1 MCALFAAN
9 SEAVVMS
16 QACSILANPIAAGMT
31 ASVDVDPMLLM
42 CRDLALNMLSQSMD
56 GFFERLEETYFELAD
71 TTFDRKLRDD
81 YFAAREATHQKRDV
95 LAAQFKH
102 HFLSG
107 FNDRMRI
114 TSRLDTSETRSPF
127 YRVQANLDQ
136 LSLVANE
143 EYEENLSAD
152 LVVKA
157 FKHTGGAALTELE
170 QRFAGLMPTQADGA
184 INPLS
189 PEAICDAFMQA
200 CKQLET
206 GIDAR
211 LVALKAFENELSSQ
225 VADVYRHVNQY
236 LITQNV
242 DRVMPNSIKR
252 QTHAASAI
260 GPQANAD
267 VANAVTSSVA
277 APVSFTAHLAPS
289 AQTAVQHS
297 EADAAPSW
305 MSVLDVLQHK
315 PPVASTFNG
324 ADEAVFERNLLGV
337 LRHSAWA
344 KNLAQMDT
352 MTLELIALL
361 FERMFDDA
369 RLSVSVKG
377 LIARLQIPI
386 LKVAMLDAGF
396 FANKK
401 HSARVLLDTLAEITL
416 DEPDMRAGDA
426 RYDQI
431 AVIVTQIGQQFTDD
445 IVVFDQALA
454 ALSALQDAEAA
465 ALEVA
470 LQSNAQALLQNEMAE
485 LATATSEALVQSRL
499 SQPEVPTLVRDFLA
513 QYWPLA
519 LAGRFGI
526 VGESAPE
533 FIAALKTMDDLIW
546 SVQAKQGADERFA
559 LVNVL
564 PSMLKSLEDIARE
577 QGMSDAAAKAFFA
590 ELVHCHAAA
599 IRNGLR
605 PAVAPVAVPPE
616 LILPPIDDETAKENK
631 AVLPC
636 ASLPPHSAL
645 PVRGEWVEWLS
656 EQDVVL
662 RLRLSWI
669 SPKATRYLFTN
680 RHGGNSQAFLHAELL
695 EALSSGRIRR
705 IQTGNSLM
713 DQALDEF
720 KTAI

>member
-1 MCALFAAN
+1 
-9 SEAVVMS
+9 MS
-16 QACSILANPIAAGMT
+16 QACSILANPISARMT
-31 ASVDVDPMLLM
+31 ASAEVDPMLLM
-42 CRDLALNMLSQSMD
+42 CRDLALDMLSQSMD
-56 GFFERLEETYFELAD
+56 GFFERLEETYFKLAD

-107 FNDRMRI
+107 FNDRMNPA
-114 TSRLDTSETRSPF
+114 SRLDASETRSPF

-136 LSLVANE
+136 LSLVAND

-170 QRFAGLMPTQADGA
+170 QRFASLMPAQADGA
-184 INPLS
+184 TNPLS

-211 LVALKAFENELSSQ
+211 LVALKAFESELSSQ

-236 LITQNV
+236 LITQHV
-242 DRVMPNSIKR
+242 ERVMPGSIQR
-252 QTHAASAI
+252 QAQTPSSFE
-260 GPQANAD
+260 PQASTSTNANT
-267 VANAVTSSVA
+267 AQTTTSSMA
-277 APVSFTAHLAPS
+277 AHLAP
-289 AQTAVQHS
+289 QTQTPVQHNG
-297 EADAAPSW
+297 ADAAPSW
-305 MSVLDVLQHK
+305 MSFLEVLQHK
-315 PPVASTFNG
+315 PPVGSALNG
-324 ADEAVFERNLLGV
+324 ADEAAFERNLLGV
-337 LRHSAWA
+337 LRHSGWA
-344 KNLAQMDT
+344 KNLAQMDA

-431 AVIVTQIGQQFTDD
+431 ALIVAQIGQQFTDD
-445 IVVFDQALA
+445 VVVFEQALA
-454 ALSALQDAEAA
+454 ALSALQDAEVA
-465 ALEVA
+465 ALDAA

-485 LATATSEALVQSRL
+485 LATATSEALVASRL
-499 SQPEVPTLVRDFLA
+499 NQSELPPLVRDFLA

-519 LAGRFGI
+519 LAQSFGRI
-526 VGESAPE
+526 GERAPA

-546 SVQAKQGADERFA
+546 SVQAKQGADARFA

-564 PSMLKSLEDIARE
+564 PGMLKSLEDIARE
-577 QGMSDAAAKAFFA
+577 QGMSDVAAKAFFA

-605 PAVAPVAVPPE
+605 PAVTPVVAPPE
-616 LILPPIDDETAKENK
+616 LILPSIDNEVAKENK
-631 AVLPC
+631 DTLPC
-636 ASLPPHSAL
+636 ASLPPQRDF
-645 PVRGEWVEWLS
+645 PVRGEWVEWVG
-656 EQDVVL
+656 EQNEVL

-695 EALSSGRIRR
+695 EALNSGRIRR
-705 IQTGNSLM
+705 IQTGSSLM
-713 DQALDEF
+713 EQALDEL
-720 KTAI
+720 KSNLN